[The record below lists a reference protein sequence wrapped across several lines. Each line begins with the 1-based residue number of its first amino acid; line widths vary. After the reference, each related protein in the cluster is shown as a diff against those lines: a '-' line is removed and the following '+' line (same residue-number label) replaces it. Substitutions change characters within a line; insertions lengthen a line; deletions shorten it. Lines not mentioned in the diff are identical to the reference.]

1 MSHAVDG
8 VGTIDVVLHA
18 LKSLDL
24 RDLLLPVSLGA
35 LLYGIAQWSGPAAW
49 VTAGALGLALWLRPH
64 FRKVG

>member
-1 MSHAVDG
+1 MLDFVRRLDL
-8 VGTIDVVLHA
+8 VLRV

-49 VTAGALGLALWLRPH
+49 VTGGEFGVAIWQRRHLR
-64 FRKVG
+64 RVA